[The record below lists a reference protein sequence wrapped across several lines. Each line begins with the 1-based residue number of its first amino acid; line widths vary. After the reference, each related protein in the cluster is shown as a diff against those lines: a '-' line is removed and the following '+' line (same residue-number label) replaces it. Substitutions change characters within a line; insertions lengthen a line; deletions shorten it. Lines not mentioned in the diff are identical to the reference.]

1 MRWVRIYMQRS
12 PMCVIDLY
20 VMAANK
26 LYMQW
31 PPMCAMGANI
41 SIATNMQWLSLHA
54 MTGRATRV
62 RATVMRYCYTKEVC
76 VHKGKPLSS

>member
-1 MRWVRIYMQRS
+1 
-12 PMCVIDLY
+12 MCVIELY

-41 SIATNMQWLSLHA
+41 SVATNMRWLSLHV
-54 MTGRATRV
+54 MTGKAT
-62 RATVMRYCYTKEVC
+62 
-76 VHKGKPLSS
+76 

>member
-1 MRWVRIYMQRS
+1 METTFDPSLYGAPSLGRTVCIYMQWPPIYAMAANIYMQRS

-20 VMAANK
+20 VLAANK

-41 SIATNMQWLSLHA
+41 SMARIFN
-54 MTGRATRV
+54 G
-62 RATVMRYCYTKEVC
+62 
-76 VHKGKPLSS
+76 